1 MGGYLAETAPPQR
14 SAGQTMR
21 PCASMASFISLDM
34 TSGPRMRSKARRS
47 SRSTVVG
54 TTWVATVRGTCP
66 TPEAGTRTPYVQYVG
81 LWGQAALCVRYV
93 PNAGGW
99 YA

>member
-47 SRSTVVG
+47 SRSTEVG
-54 TTWVATVRGTCP
+54 TTAVTVAARFAEERSASSPKIWPGSQIVFIF
-66 TPEAGTRTPYVQYVG
+66 
-81 LWGQAALCVRYV
+81 V
-93 PNAGGW
+93 PGCLSRKRKF
-99 YA
+99 